1 MALVQSAILHSVFPC
16 SSLRTRPKSA
26 ATKSFNMG
34 KRKEELR
41 DDEIRRK
48 IQKLENKL
56 AKKPARRRIIYSSSD
71 SSAESDDD
79 ANQVA
84 ARKVT
89 AVAMVHSPNSLRVT
103 PPRAVSPPSPRSPQD
118 MPSPPE
124 QSTPAQTDTETEV
137 PNPEEQQ
144 LDDEIL
150 SLLGDAPKSDHPFG
164 PPMHKDIANRWQE
177 ILLKGLDKE
186 TKEKLLKQYVIPKNC
201 DMLLA
206 PKLNPEAK
214 AALSDGSVKRDFCI
228 MQKQNQV
235 GVALAALASLTELI
249 ISGENN
255 KQKLLKPLSD
265 ACRILC
271 DSHHSET
278 ATRRHFVL
286 TATDAA
292 LKETLVEAERDQF
305 LFGENVSEKLKVA
318 KSIQKTGESLKQ
330 QQKSVFNKNNF
341 IANKSHLN
349 FKPYRR
355 TDHKPG
361 ASTARTAR
369 APRAPQRYQPSA
381 SSYSYNRRAPA
392 PSRARSPPPRRT
404 THYRR

>member
-1 MALVQSAILHSVFPC
+1 
-16 SSLRTRPKSA
+16 
-26 ATKSFNMG
+26 MG

-71 SSAESDDD
+71 SSAESDDA

-89 AVAMVHSPNSLRVT
+89 TVAMVHDEASQNSPRVT
-103 PPRAVSPPSPRSPQD
+103 SPRAVSPPPPRSPQD

-124 QSTPAQTDTETEV
+124 QPTPAQTDTETEE

-150 SLLGDAPKSDHPFG
+150 SLLGDAPKSDHQFG
-164 PPMHKDIANRWQE
+164 PPMHKDIASRWQE

-255 KQKLLKPLSD
+255 KQNLLKPLSD

-292 LKETLVEAERDQF
+292 LKETLVETKRDQF

-341 IANKSHLN
+341 IANKGHLN

-381 SSYSYNRRAPA
+381 SSYSYRDRRAPA
-392 PSRARSPPPRRT
+392 PSRARSPPPRRN

>member
-1 MALVQSAILHSVFPC
+1 
-16 SSLRTRPKSA
+16 
-26 ATKSFNMG
+26 MG

-56 AKKPARRRIIYSSSD
+56 AKKPARRRIISSSSD
-71 SSAESDDD
+71 SSALSDDD
-79 ANQVA
+79 TSQVA
-84 ARKVT
+84 VHKET
-89 AVAMVHSPNSLRVT
+89 TVAMVHCSPDSPRVT
-103 PPRAVSPPSPRSPQD
+103 SPRAVSPLPPPPPPPRSPQD
-118 MPSPPE
+118 MPSPSEQPTPPE
-124 QSTPAQTDTETEV
+124 QTTPPQIDTETDL
-137 PNPEEQQ
+137 PAQEEQQ

-150 SLLGDAPKSDHPFG
+150 SLLGDAPKSDQQFG
-164 PPMHKDIANRWQE
+164 PPVHKDIANRWQE
-177 ILLKGLDKE
+177 ILVKGLDKE
-186 TKEKLLKQYVIPKNC
+186 TKEKLLKQYMIPRNC

-235 GVALAALASLTELI
+235 GVALAALASVTEAI

-271 DSHHSET
+271 DNHHSDT
-278 ATRRHFVL
+278 MTRRHFVL
-286 TATDAA
+286 ASTDAS
-292 LKETLVEAERDQF
+292 LKETLVEAERDTF

-341 IANKSHLN
+341 IANKGHLN
-349 FKPYRR
+349 FKPHRR
-355 TDHKPG
+355 TDNKPG
-361 ASTARTAR
+361 ANTARTAR
-369 APRAPQRYQPSA
+369 APRTPQRYQPSA
-381 SSYSYNRRAPA
+381 SSHPYHRRAP
-392 PSRARSPPPRRT
+392 PPHRARTPSPRRT
-404 THYRR
+404 PRYRTYRR